1 MSSLRNYLGFLVCAA
16 LFTGACGGES
26 RPGPL
31 KHHLDDMFIAQIP
44 IAEKQSVIQAQ
55 QDYYVAKMERSKAE
69 ADLNDAGADLQVAKN
84 QREQAALDEKT
95 AKTRKQNADKSAD
108 LNKINAAALL
118 EREAETARR
127 AAEKK
132 VEYMKARREY
142 LKKWVHHAED
152 LMYAQEARYE
162 LSKARLAQSKNIR
175 PRGMVMADYERQA
188 QDRAQYV
195 QRNKPAMDKKK
206 ADVDRL
212 RKEWKTLAKQAGIE
226 TGGETPIKESGAPK
240 TVRPPDTTPAPPP
253 AKTPDPGK
261 SPGTTGVDS
270 GELGGGGRDVDL
282 GDGGDEQ

>member
-1 MSSLRNYLGFLVCAA
+1 MSSLRNYFGFLVCAA
-16 LFTGACGGES
+16 LVTGACGGES

-31 KHHLDDMFIAQIP
+31 KHQLDDMFIAQIP
-44 IAEKQSVIQAQ
+44 IAEKQPVIQAQ
-55 QDYYVAKMERSKAE
+55 QDFYVAKMERAKAE
-69 ADLNDAGADLQVAKN
+69 ADLNDAAADLQVAKN

-175 PRGMVMADYERQA
+175 PRGMEMANYERQA
-188 QDRAQYV
+188 QERAEYV
-195 QRNKPAMDKKK
+195 QRNKPEMDRRK

-212 RKEWKTLAKQAGIE
+212 RKEWQSLAKQAGIE

-240 TVRPPDTTPAPPP
+240 TVRPPDKTPPP
-253 AKTPDPGK
+253 PPVKTPGPDKGPAG
-261 SPGTTGVDS
+261 SD
-270 GELGGGGRDVDL
+270 ELSGGGKDVDL
-282 GDGGDEQ
+282 GDGGDE